1 MYMRLE
7 IQKPKGGSISKAA
20 QMPRRQRLQVLPRL
34 EKTNGVPN
42 RGAGLRQAAT

>member
-7 IQKPKGGSISKAA
+7 IQNPKGGSISKAA
-20 QMPRRQRLQVLPRL
+20 EMQRRQRLQVLPGP

-42 RGAGLRQAAT
+42 RGAALRQAAT